1 MDKVSAVA
9 FSTSLPERGKPRRQ
23 AAGAKAGARD
33 DDLEPNEG
41 QGDPGDDIAVGPD
54 EYLRV
59 ELDPVR
65 GTPRYL
71 GVSAATGQILR
82 RYEPDEALRLIGRI
96 RQIAGL
102 TLDTNL

>member
-1 MDKVSAVA
+1 MEKVSSVA
-9 FSTSLPERGKPRRQ
+9 FSPSLPERGRPRRQ
-23 AAGAKAGARD
+23 PPRGQTGAQD
-33 DDLEPNEG
+33 DDLDPHEEH
-41 QGDPGDDIAVGPD
+41 GDPRDEIVIGPG

-65 GTPRYL
+65 GVPRYL

-82 RYEPDEALRLIGRI
+82 RYEPDEALRLIGRV